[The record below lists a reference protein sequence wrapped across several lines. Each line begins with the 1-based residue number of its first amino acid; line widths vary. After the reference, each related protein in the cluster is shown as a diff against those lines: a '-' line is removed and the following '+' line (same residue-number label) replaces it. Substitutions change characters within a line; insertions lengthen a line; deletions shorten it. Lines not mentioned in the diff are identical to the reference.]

1 MINFYLYSFNL
12 LNYKIYSKIINME
25 IKFEGKYKSITTFE
39 WKEIPSFAV
48 ITGPNGTGK
57 SQLLDLIF
65 NTITNKPQTYERVS
79 IIDKNITPNE
89 IVFLRGEWELQN
101 TYDINLATIQ
111 QNLDAHYS
119 NFKSGNYQQQNP
131 NQIKMIWACQE
142 IIKKTGK
149 NHKDISK
156 DEFFQHFPEIL
167 IEHESQLGQKISEI
181 FYNYRLSEIEL
192 QAKNESSE
200 NIIKLIGEKPWT
212 VLREIIKESKL
223 TFDINDPSKNG
234 FKNTFQFKLTHQTL
248 NEEIDFYDLSS
259 GEKVLISLV
268 FYLYN
273 SQEKNIFPKLL
284 LLDEPDAHLHPSMSQ
299 QFLNVI
305 KNVLVDKFGV
315 QVIMTTHSPTTVML
329 SPYDS
334 IYEMSRT
341 EPRIKKS
348 ISKNHSVSLLTSGL
362 IYVGE
367 GTKYFLV
374 EDLDDVNFY
383 SYTNNQ
389 LSTENLIDSS
399 IPIVFIPAST
409 KDKSGG
415 KDVVQNWVNKLQDS
429 GLVNIVQGLIDADSG
444 NIVSAGVYKID
455 RYSIENYLID
465 PILLF
470 ATLIDKEK
478 NHIIDDIVLSIGE
491 EYKLKS
497 MPNEKL
503 QKIADYFF
511 NMIEP
516 EIHKY
521 FNDFNSSIECE
532 RVEITFVNGA
542 KLFYPKWILSRRGK
556 TLLNEVYN
564 TIFTSPIIN
573 FKTLF
578 KTYRKL
584 NMIPVDLS
592 NKLMEIRSLI

>member
-1 MINFYLYSFNL
+1 
-12 LNYKIYSKIINME
+12 ME

-39 WKEIPSFAV
+39 WKEIPSFVV

-65 NTITNKPQTYERVS
+65 NTITNKPETYERIS
-79 IIDKNITPNE
+79 IVDKNINSNE
-89 IVFLRGEWELQN
+89 VIFLRGEWELQN
-101 TYDINLATIQ
+101 TYDINLATIHQ
-111 QNLDAHYS
+111 HLDAHYS
-119 NFKSGNYQQQNP
+119 NFKSGNYQRHNP
-131 NQIKMIWACQE
+131 NQVKMFWACQE

-149 NHKDISK
+149 NHTDISK

-167 IEHESQLGQKISEI
+167 IEHESQLSQKISEI

-223 TFDINDPSKNG
+223 AFDINDPSKNG
-234 FKNTFQFKLTHQTL
+234 FRDNFQFKLTHQTL

-399 IPIVFIPAST
+399 IPLVFIPAST

-429 GLVNIVQGLIDADSG
+429 GLINIVQGLIDADSG
-444 NIVSAGVYKID
+444 NTVSTGVYKID

-465 PILLF
+465 PIILF

-478 NHIIDDIVLSIGE
+478 NHVIDDINLSIGE

-511 NMIEP
+511 NIIEP
-516 EIHKY
+516 ELHKY
-521 FNDFNSSIECE
+521 FKDFDPSSESE
-532 RVEITFVNGA
+532 RVEITFANGS
-542 KLFYPKWILSRRGK
+542 KLLYPKWILLRRGK
-556 TLLNEVYN
+556 TLLNEIYN
-564 TIFTSPIIN
+564 NIFTSPIIN

-584 NMIPVDLS
+584 NMIPEDLS
-592 NKLMEIRSLI
+592 NKLIEIRSLS